1 MCAYE
6 MPSGTAS
13 EVHTWS
19 SSILRRSPD
28 IRAADEERDP
38 RRWWTRIVDWLLVR
52 DSKVRGFAP
61 GPLLDPEPG
70 RIGICCSGGGI
81 RSAAY
86 NLGALQV
93 LDSHQVLGR
102 AQFLAAVS
110 GGSYIAGSLATIA
123 SDSRKGTLDPPQK
136 SVYAPGSPEERHLRN
151 NSSYLA
157 PGLSGRVRLLL
168 RIVLGMSVNLLFI
181 ASALCI
187 AGVLYGWLLS
197 SPPIHPEL
205 KSSSA
210 RTLHLGLGSW
220 AWVLVPAI
228 VGVGLAFFELTIRS
242 SSEKWSTR
250 REAWS
255 ARMLQ
260 LALLLL
266 TFTVAVPALLM
277 LLHRHTPPV
286 TLQGA
291 AKVVDKSSS
300 SPRCPPR
307 CAAQASGFLKLINVS
322 ALLTAALGAI
332 RAFLARKKSFLA
344 LFAGAVAGPLAIFAA
359 FLGFAS
365 EAAINGPNHT
375 EVPWLCVSGV
385 LLLYF
390 ITCADLTQWSLHPFY
405 RRRLS
410 AAFFVSRR
418 WVKKAPK
425 GAADTVRARPLEYKN
440 PYPISKLKPGAGG
453 PIDIPEG
460 STDAEGESEGS
471 LGTGPGPGE
480 QTPRRLPELL
490 ICAAANISD
499 RGATPPGRGVI
510 PFLFSARE
518 LGGPLVGAIATKE
531 YEERL
536 GEETSRNITLPAA
549 VAMSGAAVAPS
560 MGKKSVRALTFLLAL
575 TNLRL
580 GVWVPNPRWAGKL
593 KPRPFRK
600 RAFPPAWYL
609 LHELLGRHKL
619 DHKYLYI
626 TDGGHYENLGL
637 IELLR
642 RGCTLIYCLD
652 ASGDRAETF
661 TTLGEAIALARSEVG
676 VDIEI
681 DPTVLR
687 PSDAGDPPANDHA
700 IGSFRYCTTE
710 RQHEGTLV
718 FCKTAV
724 TTNAPWDVQAFK
736 EKDRLFPNDS
746 IFDQLFNDEKFE
758 AYRAL
763 GARTTERALS
773 SLHKRLLKQQTHRI
787 LVNKALEKRTIA
799 YEELHTIVRELVPHP
814 SGELDLRP
822 TLAEIAEEEKTC
834 GRPPLAALVE
844 DDIEIPSTEL
854 WEQAKQISLG
864 GLPAGRLRR
873 RRLRLIH
880 AYWTANCTTPEE
892 PSQLRNGAA
901 PRPEPGPRLDQ
912 A

>member
-1 MCAYE
+1 MCASE
-6 MPSGTAS
+6 MPGAAS
-13 EVHTWS
+13 CDVDERP
-19 SSILRRSPD
+19 SSILMRSSG
-28 IRAADEERDP
+28 IRPATEERDQ
-38 RRWWTRIVDWLLVR
+38 RSWRKRIADWLLVR
-52 DSKVRGFAP
+52 DSKNRGFEP
-61 GPLLDPEPG
+61 GPLIEPEPG

-102 AQFLAAVS
+102 AQFLASVS

-123 SDSRKGTLDPPQK
+123 SASQSGTLEPPEK
-136 SVYAPGSPEERHLRN
+136 AVYAPGSPEERHLRN

-157 PGLSGRVRLLL
+157 PGISGRVRLLL
-168 RIVLGMSVNLLFI
+168 RMVFGMGVNLLFI

-187 AGVLYGWLLS
+187 AGVLYGWFLS
-197 SPPIHPEL
+197 SPPVHPEL

-220 AWVLVPAI
+220 AWVLVPAF
-228 VGVGLAFFELTIRS
+228 VGVALAFFELTIKS
-242 SSEKWSTR
+242 SSEKWSTPT
-250 REAWS
+250 EAWS

-260 LALLLL
+260 LALFLLF
-266 TFTVAVPALLM
+266 FTIAVPALLM
-277 LLHRHTPPV
+277 LLHRHSPAV

-291 AKVVDKSSS
+291 GKAVGASSS
-300 SPRCPPR
+300 SSKCPPG
-307 CAAQASGFLKLINVS
+307 CAAQTSGFLKLINVS
-322 ALLTAALGAI
+322 ALLTAALGAV

-365 EAAINGPNHT
+365 EAAIKGPNNA
-375 EVPWLCVSGV
+375 EIPWLCAAGV

-390 ITCADLTQWSLHPFY
+390 LTYADLTQWSLHPFY

-410 AAFFVSRR
+410 TAFFVSRR
-418 WVKKAPK
+418 RVKRSAR
-425 GAADTVRARPLEYKN
+425 GTGETVRARPLEYKK
-440 PYPISKLKPGAGG
+440 PYAISNLTPGDGG
-453 PIDIPEG
+453 PLDIGQTNVQNVEI
-460 STDAEGESEGS
+460 EGERT
-471 LGTGPGPGE
+471 LDAKAPPGGKA
-480 QTPRRLPELL
+480 QGRVPELL

-499 RGATPPGRGVI
+499 RGATPPGRNVI

-518 LGGPLVGAIATKE
+518 LGGPLVGAMGTKE
-531 YEERL
+531 YEEKI
-536 GEETSRNITLPAA
+536 GKNTSHNITLPAA

-580 GVWVPNPRWAGKL
+580 GVWLPNPRWAGEL
-593 KPRPFRK
+593 KPRPFGK
-600 RAFPPAWYL
+600 RVYPPAWYL

-652 ASGDRAETF
+652 ASGDQPETF

-687 PSDAGDPPANDHA
+687 PPASDDPPATDHA
-700 IGSFRYCTTE
+700 IGSFRYRTTAQE
-710 RQHEGTLV
+710 HEGTLV

-724 TTNAPWDVQAFK
+724 TADAPWDVRAFK
-736 EKDRLFPNDS
+736 EKDKLFPNDS

-763 GARTTERALS
+763 GARTTERALA
-773 SLHKRLLKQQTHRI
+773 SLHENLLKRETHRI
-787 LVNKALEKRTIA
+787 LVDKAREQCTIA
-799 YEELHTIVRELVPHP
+799 YEDLNRMIRKLVPDP
-814 SGELDLRP
+814 NGDLDLRAAL
-822 TLAEIAEEEKTC
+822 TQIAEEEKTC
-834 GRPPLAALVE
+834 GRPPLVALVE
-844 DDIEIPSTEL
+844 DDIEVSSTEL
-854 WEQAKQISLG
+854 WEQAKQIGLG
-864 GLPAGRLRR
+864 RLPAGRLRR
-873 RRLRLIH
+873 RRLRLVH
-880 AYWTANCTTPEE
+880 AYWSANA
-892 PSQLRNGAA
+892 SNGSA
-901 PRPEPGPRLDQ
+901 ESRLSESS
-912 A
+912 

>member
-6 MPSGTAS
+6 MPAGT
-13 EVHTWS
+13 S
-19 SSILRRSPD
+19 SDGGTRPASILTRSPD
-28 IRAADEERDP
+28 IRPAVEERDR

-52 DSKVRGFAP
+52 EAKELMFEP
-61 GPLLDPEPG
+61 GPLLEPQPG

-110 GGSYIAGSLATIA
+110 GGSYIAGSLATVA
-123 SDSRKGTLDPPQK
+123 SASKPGTLDAPEK
-136 SVYAPGSPEERHLRN
+136 AVYAPGSPEERHLRN

-157 PGLSGRVRLLL
+157 PGFSGRVRLLL
-168 RIVLGMSVNLLFI
+168 RIVLGMGVNLLFI

-187 AGVLYGWLLS
+187 AGVLYGWFLS
-197 SPPIHPEL
+197 SAPIHPEL

-210 RTLHLGLGSW
+210 RTLHLGWPAW

-228 VGVGLAFFELTIRS
+228 VGVGVAFFELTVKS
-242 SSEKWSTR
+242 SSEKWSAR

-260 LALLLL
+260 LALFLLL
-266 TFTVAVPALLM
+266 FTIAIPALLM
-277 LLHRHTPPV
+277 LLHRHAPPV

-291 AKVVDKSSS
+291 GKVVGAESSS
-300 SPRCPPR
+300 SKCPPG
-307 CAAQASGFLKLINVS
+307 CTAQASGFLKLINVS
-322 ALLTAALGAI
+322 ALLTAAFGAV
-332 RAFLARKKSFLA
+332 RAFLARKKSFVA

-365 EAAINGPNHT
+365 EAAINGPNSS
-375 EVPWLCVSGV
+375 EVPWLGTAGV

-390 ITCADLTQWSLHPFY
+390 VACADLTQWSLHPFY

-410 AAFFVSRR
+410 AAFFVSRSKA
-418 WVKKAPK
+418 KKTAG
-425 GAADTVRARPLEYKN
+425 GAAGTVRARPLEYKK
-440 PYPISKLKPGAGG
+440 PYPISNLTPGAGG
-453 PIDIPEG
+453 PLDLDE
-460 STDAEGESEGS
+460 TDARGAAAEGEGAAGAAS
-471 LGTGPGPGE
+471 PPAE
-480 QTPRRLPELL
+480 QAPRRVPELL

-499 RGATPPGRGVI
+499 RGATPPGRNVI

-518 LGGPLVGAIATKE
+518 LGGPLVGAMGTRE
-531 YEERL
+531 YEERV
-536 GEETSRNITLPAA
+536 GKDTSRNITLPAA

-560 MGKKSVRALTFLLAL
+560 MGKKSIRALTFLLAL

-580 GVWVPNPRWAGKL
+580 GVWVPNPRWAGEL
-593 KPRPFRK
+593 KPRPRS
-600 RAFPPAWYL
+600 RRVYPPAWYL
-609 LHELLGRHKL
+609 LHELLGRHRL
-619 DHKYLYI
+619 NHKYLYI
-626 TDGGHYENLGL
+626 TDGGHYENLGI

-652 ASGDRAETF
+652 ASGDRPETF

-687 PSDAGDPPANDHA
+687 PSASGDQPATDHA
-700 IGSFRYCTTE
+700 IGSFRYRTTE
-710 RQHEGTLV
+710 HESEGTLV

-724 TTNAPWDVQAFK
+724 TANAPWDVQAFQ
-736 EKDRLFPNDS
+736 EKDKLFPNDS

-763 GARTTERALS
+763 GARTTERALA
-773 SLHKRLLKQQTHRI
+773 SLQESLLKRETHRI
-787 LVNKALEKRTIA
+787 LVSKAREKRTIP
-799 YEELHTIVRELVPHP
+799 YDELHALIRELVPHP
-814 SGELDLRP
+814 NGEPDLRAA
-822 TLAEIAEEEKTC
+822 LNEIAAEEKSC
-834 GRPPLAALVE
+834 GRPPLVALVE
-844 DDIEIPSTEL
+844 DDIEISSTEL
-854 WEQAKQISLG
+854 WEQAKQIGLG
-864 GLPAGRLRR
+864 RLPAGRLRE
-873 RRLRLIH
+873 RRLRLVH
-880 AYWTANCTTPEE
+880 TYWSTNGTDPSGAN
-892 PSQLRNGAA
+892 RAV
-901 PRPEPGPRLDQ
+901 
-912 A
+912 